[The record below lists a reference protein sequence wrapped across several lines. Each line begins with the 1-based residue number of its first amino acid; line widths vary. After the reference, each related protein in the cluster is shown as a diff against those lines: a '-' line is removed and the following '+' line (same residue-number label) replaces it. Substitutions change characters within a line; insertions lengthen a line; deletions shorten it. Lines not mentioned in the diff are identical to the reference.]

1 MKCKNCMAEL
11 EEGTLFCPECGA
23 RVDND
28 SDKTVVLQEDLDAVE
43 EAANEQP
50 AGGHKIYEDPVRQGQ
65 ADQAQQPVYEQPVS
79 REEPVRQE
87 EPVQEPVQESAPVG
101 GGEEPGSVSV
111 LTAATRLRAVPC
123 SASSAATA
131 WTVPRRNPKVMRR
144 RRLLPERRNPG
155 SR

>member
-87 EPVQEPVQESAPVG
+87 EPVQEPVVAG
-101 GGEEPGSVSV
+101 
-111 LTAATRLRAVPC
+111 
-123 SASSAATA
+123 SAA
-131 WTVPRRNPKVMRR
+131 
-144 RRLLPERRNPG
+144 
-155 SR
+155 S

>member
-28 SDKTVVLQEDLDAVE
+28 SDKTVVLQEDLDAAE
-43 EAANEQP
+43 EAVNEQP
-50 AGGHKIYEDPVRQGQ
+50 AAGHKIYEDPVRQGQ

-87 EPVQEPVQESAPVG
+87 EPVQEPVQESAPAG
-101 GGEEPGSVSV
+101 GSEEPELCFCPNCGNKIESSSVFCEFCGYRMDGSQEAPQSY
-111 LTAATRLRAVPC
+111 A
-123 SASSAATA
+123 
-131 WTVPRRNPKVMRR
+131 R
-144 RRLLPERRNPG
+144 RRLLPERRNPS

>member
-50 AGGHKIYEDPVRQGQ
+50 AGGHKIMKIRSARVRRIRRS
-65 ADQAQQPVYEQPVS
+65 S
-79 REEPVRQE
+79 RF
-87 EPVQEPVQESAPVG
+87 
-101 GGEEPGSVSV
+101 
-111 LTAATRLRAVPC
+111 T
-123 SASSAATA
+123 SS
-131 WTVPRRNPKVMRR
+131 R
-144 RRLLPERRNPG
+144 
-155 SR
+155 